1 MQFSVKIYGLAKDV
15 EITAAVVVVAADA
28 DADDDDGD
36 DDDGDDDGIRV
47 KRDHIDLNSCFKYKK
62 GYKLDLKP
70 NEYEDAERTVEF
82 KDDCLRACLRA
93 SLSERSERG
102 FVCRSLIF
110 APKQSDCLL
119 TAVGGER
126 AVYSD
131 EKSLPVR
138 FYENLCVK
146 PPIEGGVVE
155 ARLRGYRGGEGLI
168 QIVQKKGQTALAY
181 IVMDGMK
188 QNTDYDIF
196 YSDDNSRDCTRLSSV
211 EKKKAKKLATVD
223 TDVTG
228 MGVQPWSEVSFDA
241 LNNDIL
247 NKTIVAIEQ
256 KSDEVIICGSIVI
269 KGNRTEWENA
279 KNAVSAFRIRW
290 PFLSFF
296 IFLIFFKCC

>member
-1 MQFSVKIYGLAKDV
+1 MYTLLPLVLFIFPSIYSLR
-15 EITAAVVVVAADA
+15 T
-28 DADDDDGD
+28 
-36 DDDGDDDGIRV
+36 
-47 KRDHIDLNSCFKYKK
+47 KRDHIDLNSCFKYRK

-119 TAVGGER
+119 TAVGGDR

-131 EKSLPVR
+131 EKNLPVR

-146 PPIEGGVVE
+146 PPVEGGTVE

-168 QIVQKKGQTALAY
+168 QIVQKKGQSALAY
-181 IVMDGMK
+181 IVMDGMR
-188 QNTDYDIF
+188 QNTEYDIL
-196 YSDDNSRDCTRLSSV
+196 YSSDNSRDCTRLSIV
-211 EKKKAKKLATVD
+211 EKKKAKKLVSID

-228 MGVQPWSEVSFDA
+228 MGVQPWGEVELDV

-247 NKTIVAIEQ
+247 NKTIVAVEQ
-256 KSDEVIICGSIVI
+256 KTGEVIICGSIAV
-269 KGNRTEWENA
+269 KGNQTEWEKA
-279 KNAVSAFRIRW
+279 KNSVSTLGIWWF
-290 PFLSFF
+290 FLPVY
-296 IFLIFFKCC
+296 FLLRNH